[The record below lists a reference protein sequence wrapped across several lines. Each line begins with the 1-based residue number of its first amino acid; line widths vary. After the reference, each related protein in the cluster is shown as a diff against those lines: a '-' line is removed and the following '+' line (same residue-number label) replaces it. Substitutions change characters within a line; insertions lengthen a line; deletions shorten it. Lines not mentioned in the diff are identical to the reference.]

1 MTDVPPSYLGE
12 PRRFWTPT
20 PTTAMPA
27 RRPAPDLSDPAE
39 FAARVE
45 VRSPA
50 WQGPVLLAG
59 LALLCLACSLIPG
72 VEVLFLPDGSGPAAL
87 RLLAGALAAAA
98 AAVLVWDLRTRA
110 AAYRRAH
117 EHGRLAQ
124 GYLTSLDV
132 GREGHRPAW
141 VLVDARVPDEQ
152 AARLYSAFDTWID
165 AVLADPGL
173 RRRVVR
179 WFRGRGMLVPS
190 ETLFGPDAAGAHLTG
205 PLSPGH
211 WKLLTPKGKAAPPE
225 TGGAWRVRPV
235 LYADPDGRPVPT
247 LGSGG

>member
-72 VEVLFLPDGSGPAAL
+72 VDVLPAA
-87 RLLAGALAAAA
+87 RRSGA
-98 AAVLVWDLRTRA
+98 
-110 AAYRRAH
+110 
-117 EHGRLAQ
+117 
-124 GYLTSLDV
+124 
-132 GREGHRPAW
+132 RPA
-141 VLVDARVPDEQ
+141 
-152 AARLYSAFDTWID
+152 
-165 AVLADPGL
+165 
-173 RRRVVR
+173 RRRR
-179 WFRGRGMLVPS
+179 R
-190 ETLFGPDAAGAHLTG
+190 
-205 PLSPGH
+205 
-211 WKLLTPKGKAAPPE
+211 
-225 TGGAWRVRPV
+225 
-235 LYADPDGRPVPT
+235 
-247 LGSGG
+247 